1 MANRFKQAAPK
12 AKKLYKSGRYKT
24 FAAAMAQALKT
35 TGKKKRRRTITPKR
49 RVGSTKFIERGET
62 RNTPVKSVIRR
73 NRTKNGLFK
82 STTRLSGISIGSLK
96 STIRQKIK
104 FDLDKAVLKKYHAT
118 KKRAKKQAQKTI
130 TAFKAA
136 LRKYS

>member
-35 TGKKKRRRTITPKR
+35 TGRKKSRRTVTPKKRIGSHKR
-49 RVGSTKFIERGET
+49 KAVRGVKAVGE
-62 RNTPVKSVIRR
+62 VKIV
-73 NRTKNGLFK
+73 
-82 STTRLSGISIGSLK
+82 SGISGTSIGSLK
-96 STIRQKIK
+96 QVIRKKIK
-104 FDLDKAVLKKYHAT
+104 LNLDKAVLRKYHAT